1 MKKSSIFSVIS
12 VAILAIF
19 INLFSI
25 NLANAAAQDI
35 FVAYVSA
42 KDDDE
47 FVLLY
52 NSGED
57 FRVDSL
63 NLVKITETKETKI
76 PTLVSGIF
84 RSESFLKIP
93 VSNKQIPNNP
103 KFNLEINGQTFDG
116 FCATSVGDCGVRYID
131 VDEILVNN
139 RRSGGEKF
147 STISREDFSNLN
159 LNLNLNFQESLDE
172 PQTPP
177 VENPT
182 DTEKTPP
189 ENPQPPAE
197 NPENPAPPE
206 VPTLPKDDCR
216 NFRITEI
223 SANSSEQFIEIE
235 NFSDEISNLK
245 GCVLV
250 SLAASSKKHIF
261 GELEIEP
268 MKFFV
273 LKISESSL
281 KINKTTN
288 GEISLLDSEKS
299 QIQSIKFESLKAES
313 SWAFFEEGWKQ
324 TFKITPDEENVFLE
338 FLPCEAGYER
348 DSNISR
354 CVKIKL
360 PEEEKKCAEG
370 YFLNPESGRCK
381 KLEEPK
387 VQAECAAGYFRNP
400 ETGRCKKV
408 EVEDLPTPCAS
419 GYYRSPETGRCRKI
433 ATLVSAT
440 LTPCKEGYYR
450 HPETNRC
457 RKIASE
463 TEELTPC
470 KEGYERNPET
480 NRCRKIVKNLAAE
493 EKVEASDEPK
503 KSEFTGW
510 WAVISV
516 IFVLILVA
524 LWEFRKSILAFFKK
538 GKK

>member
-19 INLFSI
+19 ISLFNL

-42 KDDDE
+42 NDNNE
-47 FVLLY
+47 FVFLY

-63 NLVKITETKETKI
+63 NLVRDTKEEIAKI
-76 PTLVSGIF
+76 ENGIF
-84 RSESFLKIP
+84 KGKSFLKI
-93 VSNKQIPNNP
+93 SLSGRKIPQSS
-103 KFNLEINGQTFDG
+103 KFNLKINGEDLPG
-116 FCATSVGDCGVRYID
+116 FCTNSVRDCGISD
-131 VDEILVNN
+131 LKDEYILVNN
-139 RRSGGEKF
+139 RLYGGEKF
-147 STISREDFSNLN
+147 SKISREDFSNLN
-159 LNLNLNFQESLDE
+159 LIFQESLDK

-182 DTEKTPP
+182 DTEQTPP

-223 SANSSEQFIEIE
+223 STNSGEQFIEIE

-250 SLAASSKKHIF
+250 SSASSPKKHIF

-281 KINKTTN
+281 KLNKTTK
-288 GEISLLDSEKS
+288 GGIFLLDSENS
-299 QIQSIKFESLKAES
+299 QIQSVEFEPLKAES

-324 TFKITPDEENVFLE
+324 TFEITPNEENVFL
-338 FLPCEAGYER
+338 
-348 DSNISR
+348 
-354 CVKIKL
+354 IKL

-408 EVEDLPTPCAS
+408 EVEDLPTPCVS
-419 GYYRSPETGRCRKI
+419 GYYRNPETGRCRKI
-433 ATLVSAT
+433 ATLASAT

-493 EKVEASDEPK
+493 EKVETSDDPR

-510 WAVISV
+510 WAVFGVVS
-516 IFVLILVA
+516 VLILVA
-524 LWEFRKSILAFFKK
+524 LWEFRKPILVFFKK

>member
-52 NSGED
+52 NSGDD
-57 FRVDSL
+57 FWVDSL
-63 NLVKITETKETKI
+63 NLVRDTTKEEVAKI
-76 PTLVSGIF
+76 ENGIF
-84 RSESFLKIP
+84 KGKSFLKI
-93 VSNKQIPNNP
+93 SLSGGKIPQSS
-103 KFNLEINGQTFDG
+103 KFNLKINGEDLPG
-116 FCATSVGDCGVRYID
+116 FCTNRVGDCGISNLKDDY
-131 VDEILVNN
+131 ILVNN
-139 RRSGGEKF
+139 RLSGREKF
-147 STISREDFSNLN
+147 SKISREDFSNLN
-159 LNLNLNFQESLDE
+159 LIFRESLDE
-172 PQTPP
+172 PQAPP

-182 DTEKTPP
+182 DTEQTPP

-197 NPENPAPPE
+197 NPENPETPE
-206 VPTLPKDDCR
+206 TPTLPKDDCR

-223 SANSSEQFIEIE
+223 LANSGEQFIEIE
-235 NFSDEISNLK
+235 NFSNEISNLK
-245 GCVLV
+245 GCVLR
-250 SLAASSKKHIF
+250 SSASSLKDYIF

-281 KINKTTN
+281 KLNKTTK
-288 GEISLLDSEKS
+288 GEISFFDSKKS
-299 QIQSIKFESLKAES
+299 QIQSVEFEPLKAES

-324 TFKITPDEENVFLE
+324 TFEITPNEENV

-348 DSNISR
+348 DLNTGR
-354 CVKIKL
+354 CVKIKP

-433 ATLVSAT
+433 ATLASAT
-440 LTPCKEGYYR
+440 LMPCKEGYYR

-493 EKVEASDEPK
+493 EKVETSDEPK

-510 WAVISV
+510 WAVFGV

-524 LWEFRKSILAFFKK
+524 LWEFRKSILVFFKK

>member
-35 FVAYVSA
+35 FIAYVSA

-47 FVLLY
+47 FVVLH

-57 FRVDSL
+57 FWVDSL
-63 NLVKITETKETKI
+63 NLVRDTKEEVVKI
-76 PTLVSGIF
+76 ENGIF
-84 RSESFLKIP
+84 KGESFLKIP
-93 VSNKQIPNNP
+93 LSGRKIPQSSN
-103 KFNLEINGQTFDG
+103 FNLKINNEDLPG
-116 FCATSVGDCGVRYID
+116 FCTNSVRNCKISSLK
-131 VDEILVNN
+131 DEYILVNN
-139 RRSGGEKF
+139 RLSGGEKF
-147 STISREDFSNLN
+147 STISREDFLKLN
-159 LNLNLNFQESLDE
+159 LDFEELLGE
-172 PQTPP
+172 PQVPP
-177 VENPT
+177 AENPT
-182 DTEKTPP
+182 DSEQATP
-189 ENPQPPAE
+189 ENPQLPAE
-197 NPENPAPPE
+197 NPENPETPE
-206 VPTLPKDDCR
+206 TPTPLKDDCR
-216 NFRITEI
+216 NFRITEV
-223 SANSSEQFIEIE
+223 STNSGEQFIEIE

-245 GCVLV
+245 GCVLTSSV
-250 SLAASSKKHIF
+250 ASSKDHIF
-261 GELEIEP
+261 SDQEIEP
-268 MKFFV
+268 KKFFV

-281 KINKTTN
+281 KLNKTTK
-288 GEISLLDSEKS
+288 GEISFFDSEKS
-299 QIQSIKFESLKAES
+299 QIQSVEFKPLKAES

-324 TFKITPDEENVFLE
+324 TFEITSGEENVFLE

-348 DSNISR
+348 DFNTSK
-354 CVKIKL
+354 CVKIKP

-387 VQAECAAGYFRNP
+387 VQVECAAGYFRNP

-419 GYYRSPETGRCRKI
+419 GYYRNPETGRCRKI
-433 ATLVSAT
+433 ATLSSAT

-450 HPETNRC
+450 HPETNHC

-463 TEELTPC
+463 AEELTPC

-480 NRCRKIVKNLAAE
+480 NRCRKIVKNLVAE
-493 EKVEASDEPK
+493 EKVETSDEPK

-510 WAVISV
+510 WAVFGV
-516 IFVLILVA
+516 IFVLISVV
-524 LWEFRKSILAFFKK
+524 LWEFRKPILAFFKK

>member
-19 INLFSI
+19 ISLFNI

-42 KDDDE
+42 NDNDE
-47 FVLLY
+47 FVFLY

-57 FRVDSL
+57 FQVDSL
-63 NLVKITETKETKI
+63 NLVRNTKEEIAKI
-76 PTLVSGIF
+76 ENGIF
-84 RSESFLKIP
+84 KSKSFLKI
-93 VSNKQIPNNP
+93 SLSGRKIPQSSI
-103 KFNLEINGQTFDG
+103 FNLKINGEDLPG
-116 FCATSVGDCGVRYID
+116 FCTNSVRDCGISD
-131 VDEILVNN
+131 LKDEYILVNN
-139 RRSGGEKF
+139 RLSGGEKF
-147 STISREDFSNLN
+147 SKILRGDFSNLN
-159 LNLNLNFQESLDE
+159 LIFQESLDE

-182 DTEKTPP
+182 DTEQTPP

-223 SANSSEQFIEIE
+223 LANSSEQFIEIE

-245 GCVLV
+245 GCVLT
-250 SLAASSKKHIF
+250 SLVASSKNHIF

-281 KINKTTN
+281 KLNKTTE
-288 GEISLLDSEKS
+288 GEISLLDSENS
-299 QIQSIKFESLKAES
+299 QIQSVKFEPLKAES
-313 SWAFFEEGWKQ
+313 SWAFFEEGWRQ
-324 TFKITPDEENVFLE
+324 TFKITPNEENVLE
-338 FLPCEAGYER
+338 FSPCEAGYER

-408 EVEDLPTPCAS
+408 EIEDLPTPCAS
-419 GYYRSPETGRCRKI
+419 GYYRSSETGRCRKI
-433 ATLVSAT
+433 ASLASTT

-493 EKVEASDEPK
+493 EKVETSDDPR

-510 WAVISV
+510 WAVFGV
-516 IFVLILVA
+516 IFVLILVV
-524 LWEFRKSILAFFKK
+524 LWEFRKPILVFFKK
-538 GKK
+538 AKK

>member
-1 MKKSSIFSVIS
+1 MKKSSIFSVVS

-19 INLFSI
+19 ISLFNL

-42 KDDDE
+42 NDNNE
-47 FVLLY
+47 FVFLY

-63 NLVKITETKETKI
+63 NLVRDTKEEIAKI
-76 PTLVSGIF
+76 ENGIF
-84 RSESFLKIP
+84 KGKSFLKI
-93 VSNKQIPNNP
+93 SLSGRKIPQSS
-103 KFNLEINGQTFDG
+103 KFNLKINGEDLPG
-116 FCATSVGDCGVRYID
+116 FCTNSVRDCGISD
-131 VDEILVNN
+131 LKDEYILVNN
-139 RRSGGEKF
+139 RLYGGEKF
-147 STISREDFSNLN
+147 SKISREDFSNLN
-159 LNLNLNFQESLDE
+159 LIFQESLNK
-172 PQTPP
+172 PQAPP

-182 DTEKTPP
+182 DTEQTPP
-189 ENPQPPAE
+189 ENPQPSAE
-197 NPENPAPPE
+197 NPENPE
-206 VPTLPKDDCR
+206 TPTLPKDDCR

-223 SANSSEQFIEIE
+223 LANSGEQFIEIE
-235 NFSDEISNLK
+235 NFSNEISNLK
-245 GCVLV
+245 GCVLM
-250 SLAASSKKHIF
+250 SSASSKKHIF
-261 GELEIEP
+261 GDQEIEP

-281 KINKTTN
+281 KLNKTTK
-288 GEISLLDSEKS
+288 GEISFFDSENS
-299 QIQSIKFESLKAES
+299 PIQSVKFEPLKAES
-313 SWAFFEEGWKQ
+313 SWAFFEDQKWKQ
-324 TFKITPDEENVFLE
+324 TFEITPGEENVFLE
-338 FLPCEAGYER
+338 FLPCKAGYER
-348 DSNISR
+348 DSNTSR

-433 ATLVSAT
+433 ATLASAT

-493 EKVEASDEPK
+493 EKVETSDEPK
-503 KSEFTGW
+503 RSEFTGW
-510 WAVISV
+510 WAVFGVIS
-516 IFVLILVA
+516 VLILVA
-524 LWEFRKSILAFFKK
+524 LWEFRKPILAFFKK

>member
-47 FVLLY
+47 FVFLY

-63 NLVKITETKETKI
+63 NLVKITTTKETKI
-76 PTLVSGIF
+76 PTLMSGIF

-93 VSNKQIPNNP
+93 ISNKQIPNNP

-116 FCATSVGDCGVRYID
+116 FCATSVGDCGISNLKD
-131 VDEILVNN
+131 GDILVNN
-139 RRSGGEKF
+139 RLPGGDKF

-159 LNLNLNFQESLDE
+159 LIFQKSLDE
-172 PQTPP
+172 PQAPS

-182 DTEKTPP
+182 DTEQTPL

-197 NPENPAPPE
+197 NTGNPEAPE
-206 VPTLPKDDCR
+206 TPTLPKDDCR

-223 SANSSEQFIEIE
+223 LANSGEQFIEIE
-235 NFSDEISNLK
+235 NFSNEISNLK
-245 GCVLV
+245 GCVLR
-250 SLAASSKKHIF
+250 SSASSSKDHAF
-261 GELEIEP
+261 DDQEIEP

-281 KINKTTN
+281 KLNKTTK
-288 GEISLLDSEKS
+288 GEISFFDSENS
-299 QIQSIKFESLKAES
+299 QIQSVKFEPLKAES

-324 TFKITPDEENVFLE
+324 TFEITPNEENV

-348 DSNISR
+348 DSNTSR

-433 ATLVSAT
+433 ATLASAT

-493 EKVEASDEPK
+493 EKVETSDEPK

-510 WAVISV
+510 WAVFGV

>member
-35 FVAYVSA
+35 FVAYVSV
-42 KDDDE
+42 KNDDE
-47 FVLLY
+47 FVFLY

-63 NLVKITETKETKI
+63 SLVRDTKEEVAKI
-76 PTLVSGIF
+76 ENGIF
-84 RSESFLKIP
+84 KGKSFLKI
-93 VSNKQIPNNP
+93 SLSGSKIPQSS
-103 KFNLEINGQTFDG
+103 KFNLKINSENLPG
-116 FCATSVGDCGVRYID
+116 FCTTTMRDCGISGLKD
-131 VDEILVNN
+131 EEILVNN
-139 RRSGGEKF
+139 KLSGEEKF
-147 STISREDFSNLN
+147 SKISRDEFVVIEKNLTDGWIEIPPE
-159 LNLNLNFQESLDE
+159 L
-172 PQTPP
+172 PQNPP

-182 DTEKTPP
+182 DDETSP

-197 NPENPAPPE
+197 NPENPETPE
-206 VPTLPKDDCR
+206 TPTPPKDDCR

-223 SANSSEQFIEIE
+223 LANSGEQFIEIE
-235 NFSDEISNLK
+235 NFSNEISNLK
-245 GCVLV
+245 GCVLM
-250 SLAASSKKHIF
+250 SSAFSSKNHIF
-261 GELEIEP
+261 DELEIEP

-281 KINKTTN
+281 KLNKTTK
-288 GEISLLDSEKS
+288 GEISLINSENLP
-299 QIQSIKFESLKAES
+299 IQSVKFEPLKAES
-313 SWAFFEEGWKQ
+313 SWAFFKEGWKQ
-324 TFKITPDEENVFLE
+324 TFEITPGEENVF
-338 FLPCEAGYER
+338 PCGAGYER
-348 DSNISR
+348 DSNTSE

-419 GYYRSPETGRCRKI
+419 GYYRNPETGRCRKI
-433 ATLVSAT
+433 ASLASTT

-493 EKVEASDEPK
+493 EKIETSDDQR

-510 WAVISV
+510 WAVFGV
-516 IFVLILVA
+516 VFVLILVA
-524 LWEFRKSILAFFKK
+524 LWEFRKSILVFFKK
-538 GKK
+538 AKK

>member
-52 NSGED
+52 NSSGED

-63 NLVKITETKETKI
+63 DLVKITGTKETKI
-76 PTLVSGIF
+76 PTLMSGIF

-93 VSNKQIPNNP
+93 VSNKQIPNDP

-116 FCATSVGDCGVRYID
+116 FCATKIKDCGISGLKD
-131 VDEILVNN
+131 EEILVNN
-139 RRSGGEKF
+139 RLSGGEKF
-147 STISREDFSNLN
+147 LRISREDFLN
-159 LNLNLNFQESLDE
+159 LNLIFQESLDE

-182 DTEKTPP
+182 DTEQTPP

-197 NPENPAPPE
+197 NPENPE
-206 VPTLPKDDCR
+206 TPTIPKDDCR

-223 SANSSEQFIEIE
+223 SANSGEQFIEIE
-235 NFSDEISNLK
+235 NFSKEISNLK
-245 GCVLV
+245 DCVLK
-250 SLAASSKKHIF
+250 SSASSKKHIF
-261 GELEIEP
+261 GDQEIEP
-268 MKFFV
+268 MNFFV

-281 KINKTTN
+281 KLNKTTK
-288 GEISLLDSEKS
+288 GEISFFDSEKLP
-299 QIQSIKFESLKAES
+299 IQSVEFKPLKAES
-313 SWAFFEEGWKQ
+313 SWAFFEDEKWKQ
-324 TFKITPDEENVFLE
+324 TFEITPGEENVFLE
-338 FLPCEAGYER
+338 FSPCKAGYKR
-348 DSNISR
+348 DSNTSE

-408 EVEDLPTPCAS
+408 EVEDLPMPCAS
-419 GYYRSPETGRCRKI
+419 GYYRNPETGRCRKI
-433 ATLVSAT
+433 ATLASAT
-440 LTPCKEGYYR
+440 LMPCKEGYYR
-450 HPETNRC
+450 HPETSRC

-480 NRCRKIVKNLAAE
+480 NRCRKIVKNLSAE
-493 EKVEASDEPK
+493 EKVETSDEPR

-510 WAVISV
+510 WAVFGV

-524 LWEFRKSILAFFKK
+524 LWEFRKSILVFFKK

>member
-19 INLFSI
+19 ISLFNL

-42 KDDDE
+42 NDNNE
-47 FVLLY
+47 FVFLY

-63 NLVKITETKETKI
+63 NLVRDTKEEIAKI
-76 PTLVSGIF
+76 ENGIF
-84 RSESFLKIP
+84 KGKSFLKI
-93 VSNKQIPNNP
+93 SLSGRKIPQSS
-103 KFNLEINGQTFDG
+103 KFNLKINGEDLPG
-116 FCATSVGDCGVRYID
+116 FCTNSVRDCGISD
-131 VDEILVNN
+131 LKDEYILVNN
-139 RRSGGEKF
+139 RLYGGEKF
-147 STISREDFSNLN
+147 SKISREDFSNLN
-159 LNLNLNFQESLDE
+159 LIFQESLDK

-182 DTEKTPP
+182 DTEQTPP

-223 SANSSEQFIEIE
+223 STNSGEQFIEIE

-250 SLAASSKKHIF
+250 SSASSPKKHIF

-281 KINKTTN
+281 KLNKTTK
-288 GEISLLDSEKS
+288 GGIFLLDSENS
-299 QIQSIKFESLKAES
+299 QIQSVEFEPLKAES

-324 TFKITPDEENVFLE
+324 TFEITPNEENVFL
-338 FLPCEAGYER
+338 
-348 DSNISR
+348 
-354 CVKIKL
+354 IKL

-419 GYYRSPETGRCRKI
+419 GYYRNPETGRCRKI
-433 ATLVSAT
+433 ATLASTT

-493 EKVEASDEPK
+493 EKVETSDDPR

-510 WAVISV
+510 WAVFGVVS
-516 IFVLILVA
+516 VLILVA
-524 LWEFRKSILAFFKK
+524 LWEFRKPILVFFKK